1 MTKVLLL
8 SKNHTI
14 EPKLENILQRV
25 NAEFFCSSSLF
36 YQAKEYV
43 QVIQYFSLVIICDT
57 ISNVELT
64 QYIKGIKDCGIPIFR
79 LGNEKQIATT
89 EFSWLNNDIDYWLE
103 PGDSDSEIIDK
114 IARASFYKVQP
125 ASPSNK
131 EEGFSSQSYSNFIN
145 RLSKRELQLL
155 IYLYEANGETT
166 SREILCQ
173 KMWQTKMSHAG
184 FSNLSAI
191 AKRLKQKML
200 AAGIDTAGMGSSWGQ
215 GYFLQ
220 APFLSFLKNNDF
232 EKYLAS
238 MSHVTETQC
247 EATPQIQN

>member
-14 EPKLENILQRV
+14 EPNLENILQRV
-25 NAEFFCSSSLF
+25 NAEFYCSSSLF
-36 YQAKEYV
+36 YQAKEHI

-64 QYIKGIKDCGIPIFR
+64 QYIKGIKDCGIPLFR
-79 LGNEKQIATT
+79 MGNKSQIGAT
-89 EFSWLNNDIDYWLE
+89 EFAWLDNDIDYWIE

-114 IARASFYKVQP
+114 IARASFYKKQSVQP
-125 ASPSNK
+125 EK
-131 EEGFSSQSYSNFIN
+131 EEGFSGQNYSNFIN

-155 IYLYEANGETT
+155 VYLYEANGDTVA
-166 SREILCQ
+166 REILCQ
-173 KMWQTKMSHAG
+173 KMWQKKMSHAG

-191 AKRLKQKML
+191 AKRLKLKML
-200 AAGIDTAGMGSSWGQ
+200 AAGIDTEGMGSSWGQ

-220 APFLSFLKNNDF
+220 APFLQFLKNNDF
-232 EKYLAS
+232 DKYLTIIS
-238 MSHVTETQC
+238 QTVETQC
-247 EATPQIQN
+247 EVTTQTEN